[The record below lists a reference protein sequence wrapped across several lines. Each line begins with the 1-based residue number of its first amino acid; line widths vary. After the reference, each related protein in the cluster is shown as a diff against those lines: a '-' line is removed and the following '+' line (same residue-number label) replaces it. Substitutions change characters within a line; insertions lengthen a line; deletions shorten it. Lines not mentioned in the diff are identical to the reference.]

1 MVLVAVK
8 LLAVTLVMVVTLVA
22 LSRYAQRGGRGRG
35 TSVRVAARHG
45 VSRNAVVAVIEVD
58 GRRFLVGAGEGQVSL
73 LTELDPA
80 AEVAEEPTT
89 GPAPAPA
96 PFARLTAAMAAAITH
111 RAPHRTGPLT
121 AGPGIGLLDRLRA
134 MTVRTERP
142 IHVPDRS

>member
-8 LLAVTLVMVVTLVA
+8 LLAVTFVMVATLVA
-22 LSRYAQRGGRGRG
+22 LSRFAQRGGRGRG
-35 TSVRVAARHG
+35 ASVTVAARHG
-45 VSRNAVVAVIEVD
+45 IARNAVVAVIEVD
-58 GRRFLVGAGEGQVSL
+58 GRRFLVGAGESQVSL

-80 AEVAEEPTT
+80 AEVADEPATAPVT
-89 GPAPAPA
+89 GAA

-111 RAPHRTGPLT
+111 RVPHRTGPPI

-142 IHVPDRS
+142 IHVPDGS